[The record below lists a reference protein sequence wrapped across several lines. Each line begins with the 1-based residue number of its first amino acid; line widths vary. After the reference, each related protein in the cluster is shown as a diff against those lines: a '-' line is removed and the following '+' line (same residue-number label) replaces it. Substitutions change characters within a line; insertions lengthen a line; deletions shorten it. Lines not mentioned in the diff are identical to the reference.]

1 MRISGKVMATA
12 ALNSRNAG
20 FSIIVTRLLRSMTTN
35 WPTWATANK
44 PPAITAIGPA
54 WVLSGDSDTRISLE
68 EIPPVGGSSR
78 STPTLATARAK
89 RKGCAIVEQNPT
101 LGNHRRMK
109 ERWRFTLRHI
119 QPGVRWGGEAR
130 CSRRWIPTPS
140 TPGDRR
146 RILERRSQ
154 HSRRSPISARMRVGY
169 GTRVMAWRA
178 RRPQNGVSEQ
188 KIRPCEQRQ
197 LLASAGCGTINQA
210 NLGAS
215 LIRHLSAA
223 IVVITVR

>member
-54 WVLSGDSDTRISLE
+54 WVLSGDSDTRTSLE

-130 CSRRWIPTPS
+130 CSRRWIPHLL
-140 TPGDRR
+140 RR
-146 RILERRSQ
+146 ATAEGS
-154 HSRRSPISARMRVGY
+154 SSAVHN
-169 GTRVMAWRA
+169 TADA
-178 RRPQNGVSEQ
+178 PQSV
-188 KIRPCEQRQ
+188 P
-197 LLASAGCGTINQA
+197 ACGSVTEHA
-210 NLGAS
+210 
-215 LIRHLSAA
+215 
-223 IVVITVR
+223 